1 MCRCGS
7 HTLLILVPRELLSGS
22 GKDLFRSGVVI
33 DAVQDGNQIRKYEYL
48 RKTGPGLRYCSQMP
62 WIGKMNTDRF
72 PADHDR
78 SYLITIVFLLISAML
93 FSGCAQQTRK
103 RTDYQ
108 SLPLVKPNN
117 RHGVVP
123 EYKLGYGDV
132 VEIKFF
138 NNKQFNELVAVRPDG
153 RITIEKVGDVY
164 VAGMTPSQLDSLITA
179 TYATIIINPEVTV
192 FVRKFG
198 GYKVYVLGEV
208 NSPGGYDLE
217 RDMTVLQAF
226 AAAGG
231 LKTSASL
238 PNTMVLRQ
246 GRKGALEVYKID
258 ISEYLYNENTY
269 LSTSDLYLQPQDV
282 VFANSTALADAST
295 FFRQIWDIL
304 IPPATVYLQALW
316 WAHW

>member
-1 MCRCGS
+1 M
-7 HTLLILVPRELLSGS
+7 
-22 GKDLFRSGVVI
+22 
-33 DAVQDGNQIRKYEYL
+33 
-48 RKTGPGLRYCSQMP
+48 
-62 WIGKMNTDRF
+62 
-72 PADHDR
+72 
-78 SYLITIVFLLISAML
+78 
-93 FSGCAQQTRK
+93 
-103 RTDYQ
+103 
-108 SLPLVKPNN
+108 
-117 RHGVVP
+117 
-123 EYKLGYGDV
+123 

-231 LKTSASL
+231 LKNSASL